1 MIKHI
6 PSNPRWLLF
15 LVTLATLSHGLQG
28 QEITE
33 HTVPNAPPTLVLDG
47 QVSPEEYMGAI
58 ALDLLYE
65 IQPGTNTP
73 APYRSTGYV
82 FRTDESLIIGFLC
95 EMDPANFR
103 ANRGLRDDVWEDDF
117 IGLALDVYGD
127 TRNMVF
133 LGANPYGVQLDIRK
147 NNPANARGDQF
158 DLSYDLNYTTAS
170 YIGDSMY
177 SVEMVVPFNSI
188 QFGSA
193 PEQRWRFC
201 FFRQT
206 YVRGQQVNVQT
217 YKVDRS
223 HPCNDC
229 LYDHALILD
238 DIKPTLRRQF
248 LPYVFAATQHGGKGQ
263 VKAGGSAFFALSAA
277 TSVEAAVLPDFSQVE
292 ADVAQVSVNAAF
304 ALFYPE
310 RRPFFIEGSDL
321 LESRL
326 FYAYTRSI
334 SQPWALTKINYQSQD
349 LRVYVLSGMDQQSP
363 YLVPG
368 ENYSSYGSSGANWST
383 ILRAEHPMKNA
394 SSYGVLTTHRM
405 FQDGGF
411 GHTLAADFNY
421 GLPRNWRVQ
430 GEVARTETLEPDQ
443 EWIPSGE
450 DFAGHSAALDGE
462 RFHGYSG
469 YASLR
474 RNTTHWNT
482 RMDYMVISPTFQ
494 AQMGFE
500 PRNNFRRYEFGNS
513 LNYFPNG
520 KTIKRYGIYAEGSL
534 YENFDHVVK
543 EKAVLSF
550 AWMQLAGN
558 LTARMFGKYRLEEHY
573 LGVTYYDLYNFNLG
587 MNWSPS
593 VAFSAEANLQRGRT
607 IAYNESVIR
616 LGWNTE
622 ASLNFTLQA
631 AGYLKW
637 SHSLNK
643 VSLREITDPSV
654 FIYDGYLYQTV
665 LNANAN
671 QALGLRLVFQADNFS
686 DQILFQPLL
695 QYRPSAFGL
704 FYIGGLY
711 NAQGWQAYLKWQ
723 QQIG

>member
-1 MIKHI
+1 MNTQV
-6 PSNPRWLLF
+6 SRYFRTALCLLGMHA
-15 LVTLATLSHGLQG
+15 LGLQA
-28 QEITE
+28 QVITE
-33 HTVPNAPPTLVLDG
+33 HMVPTMPAGVVFDG
-47 QVSPEEYMGAI
+47 RVSPEEYAGAI
-58 ALDLLYE
+58 ALDLQYE

-82 FRTDESLIIGFLC
+82 FRTEEALVIGFIC
-95 EMDPANFR
+95 EFDPENFR

-133 LGANPYGVQLDIRK
+133 LAANPYAVQLDIRK
-147 NNPANARGDQF
+147 NNPATARDSEF
-158 DLSYDLNYTTAS
+158 DLSYDMNYETKAL
-170 YIGDSMY
+170 IGDSVY

-193 PEQRWRFC
+193 PKQRWKFC

-206 YVRGQQVNVQT
+206 YVQGQQVNVQT

-223 HPCNDC
+223 NPCNDC
-229 LYDHALILD
+229 LYDHVLILD
-238 DIKPTLRRQF
+238 DIKPSLRRQF
-248 LPYVFAATQHGGKGQ
+248 IPYVFTATQPGGSAQ
-263 VKAGGSAFFALSAA
+263 LKAGGSAFVALSAA
-277 TSVEAAVLPDFSQVE
+277 TSVEAAILPDFSQVE
-292 ADVAQVSVNAAF
+292 ADVAQVTVNSAF

-326 FYAYTRSI
+326 KYAYTRTI
-334 SQPWALTKINYQSQD
+334 SQPWALSKINYQSQD
-349 LRVYVLSGMDQQSP
+349 LRIYILSGVDQNSP

-368 ENYSSYGSSGANWST
+368 ENYSSYGSSGSNWST

-394 SSYGVLTTHRM
+394 SSFGVLTTHRM
-405 FQDGGF
+405 FTQGGY
-411 GHTLAADFNY
+411 GHTLAADVEY
-421 GLPRNWRVQ
+421 ALPGNWRVR
-430 GEVARTETLEPDQ
+430 GEVARSETLEPESD
-443 EWIPSGE
+443 WIDGGE
-450 DFAGHSAALDGE
+450 GFDGHTAALDGE
-462 RFHGYSG
+462 RFNGYSG

-482 RMDYMVISPTFQ
+482 RLDYMVLSPTFQ

-500 PRNNFRRYEFGNS
+500 PRNNFRRYELGNS
-513 LNYFPNG
+513 LNFFPNG
-520 KTIKRYGIYAEGSL
+520 KMIKRYGMYAEASL
-534 YENFDHVVK
+534 FENFEHVVK
-543 EKAVLSF
+543 EKSVQSF
-550 AWMQLAGN
+550 AWLQLAGN
-558 LTARMFGKYRLEEHY
+558 LTARMFGKYRWEENY
-573 LGVTYYDLYNFNLG
+573 LGITYHDLYSLNVG

-593 VAFSAEANLQRGRT
+593 VAFSAEANHLRGRT
-607 IAYNESVIR
+607 LAYNESVIR
-616 LGWNTE
+616 LGWNAETN
-622 ASLNFTLQA
+622 LNITLQA
-631 AGYLKW
+631 AGRFKW

-643 VSLREITDPSV
+643 VSLRELSEPSQ
-654 FIYDGYLYQTV
+654 FIYNGYLYQTV

-671 QALGLRLVFQADNFS
+671 QAMGLRLVFQVDNFS
-686 DQILFQPLL
+686 EQILFQPLL

-704 FYIGGLY
+704 FYVGGLY

>member
-1 MIKHI
+1 MNTQV
-6 PSNPRWLLF
+6 SRYFRTALCLLGMH
-15 LVTLATLSHGLQG
+15 TLGLQA
-28 QEITE
+28 QVITE
-33 HTVPNAPPTLVLDG
+33 HMVPTMPAGVVFDG
-47 QVSPEEYMGAI
+47 RVSPEEYAGAI
-58 ALDLLYE
+58 ALDLQYE

-82 FRTDESLIIGFLC
+82 FRTEEALVIGFIC
-95 EMDPANFR
+95 EFDPENFR

-133 LGANPYGVQLDIRK
+133 LAANPYAVQLDIRK
-147 NNPANARGDQF
+147 NNPATARDSEF
-158 DLSYDLNYTTAS
+158 DLSYDMNYETKAL
-170 YIGDSMY
+170 IGDSVY

-193 PEQRWRFC
+193 PKQRWKFC

-206 YVRGQQVNVQT
+206 YVQGQQVNVQT

-223 HPCNDC
+223 NPCNDC
-229 LYDHALILD
+229 LYDHVLILD
-238 DIKPTLRRQF
+238 DIKPSLRRQF
-248 LPYVFAATQHGGKGQ
+248 IPYVFTATQPGGSAQ
-263 VKAGGSAFFALSAA
+263 LKAGGSAFVALSAA
-277 TSVEAAVLPDFSQVE
+277 TSVEAAILPDFSQVE
-292 ADVAQVSVNAAF
+292 ADVAQVTVNSAF

-326 FYAYTRSI
+326 KYAYTRTI
-334 SQPWALTKINYQSQD
+334 SQPWALSKINYQSQD
-349 LRVYVLSGMDQQSP
+349 LRIYILSGVDQNSP

-368 ENYSSYGSSGANWST
+368 ENYSSYGSSGSNWST

-394 SSYGVLTTHRM
+394 SSFGVLTTHRM
-405 FQDGGF
+405 FTQGGY
-411 GHTLAADFNY
+411 GHTLAADVEY
-421 GLPRNWRVQ
+421 ALPGNWRVR
-430 GEVARTETLEPDQ
+430 GEVARSETLEPESD
-443 EWIPSGE
+443 WIDGGE
-450 DFAGHSAALDGE
+450 GFNGHTAALDGE
-462 RFHGYSG
+462 RFNGYSG

-482 RMDYMVISPTFQ
+482 RLDYMVLSPTFQ

-500 PRNNFRRYEFGNS
+500 PRNNFRRYELGNS
-513 LNYFPNG
+513 LNFFPNG
-520 KTIKRYGIYAEGSL
+520 KMIKRYGMYAEASL
-534 YENFDHVVK
+534 YENFEHVVK
-543 EKAVLSF
+543 EKSVQSF
-550 AWMQLAGN
+550 AWLQLAGN
-558 LTARMFGKYRLEEHY
+558 LTARMFGKYRWEENY
-573 LGVTYYDLYNFNLG
+573 LGITYHDLYSLNVG

-593 VAFSAEANLQRGRT
+593 VAFSAEANHLRGRT
-607 IAYNESVIR
+607 LAYNESVIR
-616 LGWNTE
+616 LGWNAETN
-622 ASLNFTLQA
+622 LNITLQA
-631 AGYLKW
+631 AGRFKW

-643 VSLREITDPSV
+643 VSLRDLSDPSQ
-654 FIYDGYLYQTV
+654 FIYNGYLYQTV

-671 QALGLRLVFQADNFS
+671 QAMGLRLVFQVDNFS
-686 DQILFQPLL
+686 EQILFQPLL

-704 FYIGGLY
+704 FYVGGLY

>member
-1 MIKHI
+1 MNTQV
-6 PSNPRWLLF
+6 SRYFRTALCLLGMHA
-15 LVTLATLSHGLQG
+15 LGLQA
-28 QEITE
+28 QVITE
-33 HTVPNAPPTLVLDG
+33 HMVPTMPAGVVFDG
-47 QVSPEEYMGAI
+47 RVSPEEYAGAI

-82 FRTDESLIIGFLC
+82 FRTEEALVIGFIC
-95 EMDPANFR
+95 EFDPENFR

-133 LGANPYGVQLDIRK
+133 LAANPYAVQLDIRK
-147 NNPANARGDQF
+147 NNPDTARDSEF
-158 DLSYDLNYTTAS
+158 DLSYDMNYETKAL
-170 YIGDSMY
+170 IGDSVY

-193 PEQRWRFC
+193 PKQRWKFC

-206 YVRGQQVNVQT
+206 YVQGQQVNVQT

-223 HPCNDC
+223 NPCNDC
-229 LYDHALILD
+229 LYDHVLILD
-238 DIKPTLRRQF
+238 DIKPSLRRQF
-248 LPYVFAATQHGGKGQ
+248 IPYVFTATQPGGSAQ
-263 VKAGGSAFFALSAA
+263 LKAGGSAFVALSAA
-277 TSVEAAVLPDFSQVE
+277 TSVEAAILPDFSQVE
-292 ADVAQVSVNAAF
+292 ADVAQVTVNSAF

-326 FYAYTRSI
+326 KYAYTRTI
-334 SQPWALTKINYQSQD
+334 SQPWALSKINYQSQD
-349 LRVYVLSGMDQQSP
+349 LRIYILSGVDQNSP

-368 ENYSSYGSSGANWST
+368 ENYSSYGSSGSNWST

-394 SSYGVLTTHRM
+394 SSFGVLTTHRM
-405 FQDGGF
+405 FTQGGY
-411 GHTLAADFNY
+411 GHTLAADVEY
-421 GLPRNWRVQ
+421 ALPGNWRVR
-430 GEVARTETLEPDQ
+430 GEVARSETLEPESD
-443 EWIPSGE
+443 WIDGGE
-450 DFAGHSAALDGE
+450 GFDGHTAALDGE
-462 RFHGYSG
+462 RFNGYSG

-482 RMDYMVISPTFQ
+482 RLDYMVLSPTFQ

-500 PRNNFRRYEFGNS
+500 PRNNFRRYELGNS
-513 LNYFPNG
+513 LNFFPNG
-520 KTIKRYGIYAEGSL
+520 KMIKRYGMYAEASL
-534 YENFDHVVK
+534 YENFEHVVK
-543 EKAVLSF
+543 EKSVQSF
-550 AWMQLAGN
+550 AWLQLAGN
-558 LTARMFGKYRLEEHY
+558 LTARMFGKYRWEENY
-573 LGVTYYDLYNFNLG
+573 LGITYHDLYSLNVG

-593 VAFSAEANLQRGRT
+593 VAFSAEANHLRGRT
-607 IAYNESVIR
+607 LAYNESVIR
-616 LGWNTE
+616 LGWNAETN
-622 ASLNFTLQA
+622 LNITLQA
-631 AGYLKW
+631 AGRFKW

-643 VSLREITDPSV
+643 VSLRDLSDPSQ
-654 FIYDGYLYQTV
+654 FIYNGYLYQTV

-671 QALGLRLVFQADNFS
+671 QAMGLRLVFQVDNFS
-686 DQILFQPLL
+686 EQILFQPLL

-704 FYIGGLY
+704 FYVGGLY

>member
-1 MIKHI
+1 MNTQV
-6 PSNPRWLLF
+6 SRYFRTALCLLGMHA
-15 LVTLATLSHGLQG
+15 LGLHAQV
-28 QEITE
+28 ITE
-33 HTVPNAPPTLVLDG
+33 HMVPTMPAGVVFDG
-47 QVSPEEYMGAI
+47 RVSPEEYAGAI
-58 ALDLLYE
+58 ALDLQYE

-82 FRTDESLIIGFLC
+82 FRTEEALVIGFIC
-95 EMDPANFR
+95 EFDPENFR

-133 LGANPYGVQLDIRK
+133 LAANPYAVQLDIRK
-147 NNPANARGDQF
+147 NNPATARDSEF
-158 DLSYDLNYTTAS
+158 DLSYDMNYETKAL
-170 YIGDSMY
+170 IGDSVY

-193 PEQRWRFC
+193 PKQRWKFC

-206 YVRGQQVNVQT
+206 YVQGQQVNVQT

-223 HPCNDC
+223 NPCNDC
-229 LYDHALILD
+229 LYDHVLILD
-238 DIKPTLRRQF
+238 DIKPSLRRQF
-248 LPYVFAATQHGGKGQ
+248 IPYVFTATQPGGSAQ
-263 VKAGGSAFFALSAA
+263 LKAGGSAFVALSAA
-277 TSVEAAVLPDFSQVE
+277 TSVEAAILPDFSQVE
-292 ADVAQVSVNAAF
+292 ADVAQVTVNSAF

-326 FYAYTRSI
+326 KYAYTRTI
-334 SQPWALTKINYQSQD
+334 SQPWALSKINYQSQD
-349 LRVYVLSGMDQQSP
+349 LRIYILSGVDPNSP

-368 ENYSSYGSSGANWST
+368 ENYSSYGSSGSNWST

-394 SSYGVLTTHRM
+394 SSFGVLTTHRM
-405 FQDGGF
+405 FTQGGY
-411 GHTLAADFNY
+411 GHTLAADVEY
-421 GLPRNWRVQ
+421 ALPGNWRVR
-430 GEVARTETLEPDQ
+430 GEVARSETLEPESD
-443 EWIPSGE
+443 WIDGGE
-450 DFAGHSAALDGE
+450 GFNGHTAALDGE
-462 RFHGYSG
+462 RFNGYSG

-482 RMDYMVISPTFQ
+482 RLDYMVLSPTFQ

-500 PRNNFRRYEFGNS
+500 PRNNFRRYELGNS
-513 LNYFPNG
+513 LNFFPNG
-520 KTIKRYGIYAEGSL
+520 KMIKRYGMYAEASL
-534 YENFDHVVK
+534 YENFEHVVK
-543 EKAVLSF
+543 EKSVQSF
-550 AWMQLAGN
+550 AWLQLAGN
-558 LTARMFGKYRLEEHY
+558 LTARMFGKYRWEENY
-573 LGVTYYDLYNFNLG
+573 LGITYHDLYSLNVG

-593 VAFSAEANLQRGRT
+593 VAFSAEANHLRGRT
-607 IAYNESVIR
+607 LAYNESVIR
-616 LGWNTE
+616 LGWNAETN
-622 ASLNFTLQA
+622 LNITLQA
-631 AGYLKW
+631 AGRFKW

-643 VSLREITDPSV
+643 VSLRELSDPSQ
-654 FIYDGYLYQTV
+654 FIYNGYLYQTV

-671 QALGLRLVFQADNFS
+671 QAMGLRLVFQVDNFS
-686 DQILFQPLL
+686 EQILFQPLL

-704 FYIGGLY
+704 FYVGGLY

>member
-1 MIKHI
+1 MHA
-6 PSNPRWLLF
+6 L
-15 LVTLATLSHGLQG
+15 GLHAQV
-28 QEITE
+28 ITE
-33 HTVPNAPPTLVLDG
+33 HMVPTMPAGVVFDG
-47 QVSPEEYMGAI
+47 RVSPEEYAGAI
-58 ALDLLYE
+58 ALDLQYE

-82 FRTDESLIIGFLC
+82 FRTEEALVIGFIC
-95 EMDPANFR
+95 EFDPENFR

-133 LGANPYGVQLDIRK
+133 LAANPYAVQLDIRK
-147 NNPANARGDQF
+147 NNPATARDSEF
-158 DLSYDLNYTTAS
+158 DLSYDMNYETKAL
-170 YIGDSMY
+170 IGDSVY

-193 PEQRWRFC
+193 PKQRWKFC

-206 YVRGQQVNVQT
+206 YVQGQQVNVQT

-223 HPCNDC
+223 NPCNDC
-229 LYDHALILD
+229 LYDHVLILD
-238 DIKPTLRRQF
+238 DIKPSLRRQF
-248 LPYVFAATQHGGKGQ
+248 IPYVFTATQPGGSAQ
-263 VKAGGSAFFALSAA
+263 LKAGGSAFVALSAA
-277 TSVEAAVLPDFSQVE
+277 TSVEAAILPDFSQVE
-292 ADVAQVSVNAAF
+292 ADVAQVTVNSAF

-326 FYAYTRSI
+326 KYAYTRTI
-334 SQPWALTKINYQSQD
+334 SQPWALSKINYQSQD
-349 LRVYVLSGMDQQSP
+349 LRIYILSGFDQNSP

-368 ENYSSYGSSGANWST
+368 ENYSSYGSSGSNWST

-394 SSYGVLTTHRM
+394 SSFGVLTTHRM
-405 FQDGGF
+405 FTQGGY
-411 GHTLAADFNY
+411 GHTLAADVEY
-421 GLPRNWRVQ
+421 ALPGNWRVR
-430 GEVARTETLEPDQ
+430 GEVARSETLEPESD
-443 EWIPSGE
+443 WIDGGE
-450 DFAGHSAALDGE
+450 GFNGHTAALDGE
-462 RFHGYSG
+462 RFNGYSG

-482 RMDYMVISPTFQ
+482 RLDYMVLSPTFQ

-500 PRNNFRRYEFGNS
+500 PRNNFRRYELGNS
-513 LNYFPNG
+513 LNFFPNG
-520 KTIKRYGIYAEGSL
+520 KMIKRYGMYAEASL
-534 YENFDHVVK
+534 YENFEHVVK
-543 EKAVLSF
+543 EKSVQSF
-550 AWMQLAGN
+550 AWLQLAGN
-558 LTARMFGKYRLEEHY
+558 LTARMFGKYRWEENY
-573 LGVTYYDLYNFNLG
+573 LGITYHDLYSLNVG

-593 VAFSAEANLQRGRT
+593 VAFSAEANHLRGRT
-607 IAYNESVIR
+607 LAYNESVIR
-616 LGWNTE
+616 LGWNAETN
-622 ASLNFTLQA
+622 LNITLQA
-631 AGYLKW
+631 AGRFKW

-643 VSLREITDPSV
+643 VSLRDLSDPSQ
-654 FIYDGYLYQTV
+654 FIYNGYLYQTV

-671 QALGLRLVFQADNFS
+671 QAMGLRLVFQVDNFS
-686 DQILFQPLL
+686 EQILFQPLL

-704 FYIGGLY
+704 FYVGGLY

>member
-1 MIKHI
+1 VNTQV
-6 PSNPRWLLF
+6 SRYFRTALCLLGMHA
-15 LVTLATLSHGLQG
+15 LGLQA
-28 QEITE
+28 QVITE
-33 HTVPNAPPTLVLDG
+33 HMVPTMPAGVVFDG
-47 QVSPEEYMGAI
+47 RVSPEEYAGAI
-58 ALDLLYE
+58 ALDLQYE

-82 FRTDESLIIGFLC
+82 FRTEEALVIGFIC
-95 EMDPANFR
+95 EFDPENFR

-133 LGANPYGVQLDIRK
+133 LAANPYAVQLDIRK
-147 NNPANARGDQF
+147 NNPATARDSEF
-158 DLSYDLNYTTAS
+158 DLSYDMNYETKAL
-170 YIGDSMY
+170 IGDSVY

-193 PEQRWRFC
+193 PKQRWKFC

-206 YVRGQQVNVQT
+206 YVQGQQVNVQT

-223 HPCNDC
+223 NPCNDC
-229 LYDHALILD
+229 LYDHVLILD
-238 DIKPTLRRQF
+238 DIKPSLRRQF
-248 LPYVFAATQHGGKGQ
+248 IPYVFTATQPGGSAQ
-263 VKAGGSAFFALSAA
+263 LKAGGSAFVALSAA
-277 TSVEAAVLPDFSQVE
+277 TSVEAAILPDFSQVE
-292 ADVAQVSVNAAF
+292 ADVAQVTVNSAF

-326 FYAYTRSI
+326 KYAYTRTI
-334 SQPWALTKINYQSQD
+334 SQPWALSKINYQSQD
-349 LRVYVLSGMDQQSP
+349 LRIYILSGVDQNSP

-368 ENYSSYGSSGANWST
+368 ENYSSYGSSGSNWST

-394 SSYGVLTTHRM
+394 SSFGVLTTHRM
-405 FQDGGF
+405 FTQGGY
-411 GHTLAADFNY
+411 GHTLAADVEY
-421 GLPRNWRVQ
+421 ALPGNWRVR
-430 GEVARTETLEPDQ
+430 GEVARSETLEPESD
-443 EWIPSGE
+443 WIDGGE
-450 DFAGHSAALDGE
+450 GFDGHTAALDGE
-462 RFHGYSG
+462 RFNGYSG

-482 RMDYMVISPTFQ
+482 RLDYMVLSPTFQ

-500 PRNNFRRYEFGNS
+500 PRNNFRRYELGNS
-513 LNYFPNG
+513 LNFFPNG
-520 KTIKRYGIYAEGSL
+520 KMIKRYGMYAEASL
-534 YENFDHVVK
+534 YENFEHVVK
-543 EKAVLSF
+543 EKSVQSF
-550 AWMQLAGN
+550 AWLQLAGN
-558 LTARMFGKYRLEEHY
+558 LTARMFGKYRWEENY
-573 LGVTYYDLYNFNLG
+573 LGITYHDLYSLNVG

-593 VAFSAEANLQRGRT
+593 VAFSAEANHLRGRT
-607 IAYNESVIR
+607 LAYNESVIR
-616 LGWNTE
+616 LGWNAETN
-622 ASLNFTLQA
+622 LNITLQA
-631 AGYLKW
+631 AGRFKW

-643 VSLREITDPSV
+643 VSLRELSDPSQ
-654 FIYDGYLYQTV
+654 FIYNGYLYQTV

-671 QALGLRLVFQADNFS
+671 QAMGLRLVFQVDNFS
-686 DQILFQPLL
+686 EQILFQPLL

-704 FYIGGLY
+704 FYVGGLY

>member
-1 MIKHI
+1 MHA
-6 PSNPRWLLF
+6 L
-15 LVTLATLSHGLQG
+15 GLHAQV
-28 QEITE
+28 ITE
-33 HTVPNAPPTLVLDG
+33 HMVPTMPAGVVFDG
-47 QVSPEEYMGAI
+47 RVSPEEYAGAI
-58 ALDLLYE
+58 ALDLQYE

-82 FRTDESLIIGFLC
+82 FRTEEALVIGFIC
-95 EMDPANFR
+95 EFDPENFR

-133 LGANPYGVQLDIRK
+133 LAANPYAVQLDIRK
-147 NNPANARGDQF
+147 NNPATARDSEF
-158 DLSYDLNYTTAS
+158 DLSYDMNYETKAL
-170 YIGDSMY
+170 IGDSVY

-193 PEQRWRFC
+193 PKQRWKFC

-206 YVRGQQVNVQT
+206 YVQGQQVNVQT

-223 HPCNDC
+223 NPCNDC
-229 LYDHALILD
+229 LYDHVLILD
-238 DIKPTLRRQF
+238 DIKPSLRRQF
-248 LPYVFAATQHGGKGQ
+248 IPYVFTATQPGGSAQ
-263 VKAGGSAFFALSAA
+263 LKAGGSAFVALSAA
-277 TSVEAAVLPDFSQVE
+277 TSVEAAILPDFSQVE
-292 ADVAQVSVNAAF
+292 ADVAQVTVNSAF

-326 FYAYTRSI
+326 KYAYTRTI
-334 SQPWALTKINYQSQD
+334 SQPWALSKINYQSQD
-349 LRVYVLSGMDQQSP
+349 LRIYILSGVDPNSP

-368 ENYSSYGSSGANWST
+368 ENYSSYGSSGSNWST

-394 SSYGVLTTHRM
+394 SSFGVLTTHRM
-405 FQDGGF
+405 FTQGGY
-411 GHTLAADFNY
+411 GHTLAADVEY
-421 GLPRNWRVQ
+421 ALPGNWRVR
-430 GEVARTETLEPDQ
+430 GEVARSETLEPESD
-443 EWIPSGE
+443 WIDGGE
-450 DFAGHSAALDGE
+450 GFNGHTAALDGE
-462 RFHGYSG
+462 RFNGYSG

-482 RMDYMVISPTFQ
+482 RLDYMVLSPTFQ

-500 PRNNFRRYEFGNS
+500 PRNNFRRYELGNS
-513 LNYFPNG
+513 LNFFPNG
-520 KTIKRYGIYAEGSL
+520 KMIKRYGMYAEASL
-534 YENFDHVVK
+534 YENFEHVVK
-543 EKAVLSF
+543 EKSVQSF
-550 AWMQLAGN
+550 AWLQLAGN
-558 LTARMFGKYRLEEHY
+558 LTARMFGKYRWEENY
-573 LGVTYYDLYNFNLG
+573 LGITYHDLYSLNVG

-593 VAFSAEANLQRGRT
+593 VAFSAEANHLRGRT
-607 IAYNESVIR
+607 LAYNESVIR
-616 LGWNTE
+616 LGWNAETN
-622 ASLNFTLQA
+622 LNITLQA
-631 AGYLKW
+631 AGRFKW

-643 VSLREITDPSV
+643 VSLRELSDPSQ
-654 FIYDGYLYQTV
+654 FIYNGYLYQTV

-671 QALGLRLVFQADNFS
+671 QAMGLRLVFQVDNFS
-686 DQILFQPLL
+686 EQILFQPLL

-704 FYIGGLY
+704 FYVGGLY

>member
-1 MIKHI
+1 MNTQV
-6 PSNPRWLLF
+6 SRYFRTALCLLGMHA
-15 LVTLATLSHGLQG
+15 LGLQA
-28 QEITE
+28 QVITE
-33 HTVPNAPPTLVLDG
+33 HMVPTMPAGVVFDG
-47 QVSPEEYMGAI
+47 RVSPEEYAGAI
-58 ALDLLYE
+58 ALDLQYE

-82 FRTDESLIIGFLC
+82 FRTEEALVIGFIC
-95 EMDPANFR
+95 EFDPENFR

-133 LGANPYGVQLDIRK
+133 LAANPYAVQLDIRK
-147 NNPANARGDQF
+147 NNPATARDSEF
-158 DLSYDLNYTTAS
+158 DLSYDMNYETKAL
-170 YIGDSMY
+170 IGDSVY

-193 PEQRWRFC
+193 PKQRWKFC

-206 YVRGQQVNVQT
+206 YVQGQQVNVQT

-223 HPCNDC
+223 NPCNDC
-229 LYDHALILD
+229 LYDHVLILD
-238 DIKPTLRRQF
+238 DIKPSLRRQF
-248 LPYVFAATQHGGKGQ
+248 IPYVFTATQPGGSAQ
-263 VKAGGSAFFALSAA
+263 LKAGGSAFVALSAA
-277 TSVEAAVLPDFSQVE
+277 TSVEAAILPDFSQVE
-292 ADVAQVSVNAAF
+292 ADVAQVTVNSAF

-326 FYAYTRSI
+326 KYAYTRTI
-334 SQPWALTKINYQSQD
+334 SQPWALSKINYQSQD
-349 LRVYVLSGMDQQSP
+349 LRIYILSGFDQNSP

-368 ENYSSYGSSGANWST
+368 ENYSSYGSSGSNWST

-394 SSYGVLTTHRM
+394 SSFGVLTTHRM
-405 FQDGGF
+405 FTQGGY
-411 GHTLAADFNY
+411 GHTLAADVEY
-421 GLPRNWRVQ
+421 ALPGNWRVR
-430 GEVARTETLEPDQ
+430 GEVARSETLEPESD
-443 EWIPSGE
+443 WIDGGE
-450 DFAGHSAALDGE
+450 GFNGHTAALDGE
-462 RFHGYSG
+462 RFNGYSG

-482 RMDYMVISPTFQ
+482 RLDYMVLSPTFQ

-500 PRNNFRRYEFGNS
+500 PRNNFRRYELGNS
-513 LNYFPNG
+513 LNFFPNG
-520 KTIKRYGIYAEGSL
+520 KMIKRYGMYAEASL
-534 YENFDHVVK
+534 YENFEHVVK
-543 EKAVLSF
+543 EKSVQSF
-550 AWMQLAGN
+550 AWLQLAGN
-558 LTARMFGKYRLEEHY
+558 LTARMFGKYRWEENY
-573 LGVTYYDLYNFNLG
+573 LGITYHDLYSLNVG

-593 VAFSAEANLQRGRT
+593 VAFSAEANHLRGRT
-607 IAYNESVIR
+607 LAYNESVIR
-616 LGWNTE
+616 LGWNAETN
-622 ASLNFTLQA
+622 LNITLQA
-631 AGYLKW
+631 AGRFKW

-643 VSLREITDPSV
+643 VSLRDLSDPSQ
-654 FIYDGYLYQTV
+654 FIYNGYLYQTV

-671 QALGLRLVFQADNFS
+671 QAMGLRLVFQVDNFS
-686 DQILFQPLL
+686 EQILFQPLL

-704 FYIGGLY
+704 FYVGGLY

>member
-1 MIKHI
+1 MH
-6 PSNPRWLLF
+6 
-15 LVTLATLSHGLQG
+15 TLGLQA
-28 QEITE
+28 QVITE
-33 HTVPNAPPTLVLDG
+33 HMVPTMPAGVVFDG
-47 QVSPEEYMGAI
+47 RVSPEEYAGAI
-58 ALDLLYE
+58 ALDLQYE

-82 FRTDESLIIGFLC
+82 FRTEEALVIGFIC
-95 EMDPANFR
+95 EFDPENFR

-133 LGANPYGVQLDIRK
+133 LAANPYAVQLDIRK
-147 NNPANARGDQF
+147 NNPATARDSEF
-158 DLSYDLNYTTAS
+158 DLSYDMNYETKAL
-170 YIGDSMY
+170 IGDSVY

-193 PEQRWRFC
+193 PKQRWKFC

-206 YVRGQQVNVQT
+206 YVQGQQVNVQT

-223 HPCNDC
+223 NPCNDC
-229 LYDHALILD
+229 LYDHVLILD
-238 DIKPTLRRQF
+238 DIKPSLRRQF
-248 LPYVFAATQHGGKGQ
+248 IPYVFTATQPGGSAQ
-263 VKAGGSAFFALSAA
+263 LKAGGSAFVALSAA
-277 TSVEAAVLPDFSQVE
+277 TSVEAAILPDFSQVE
-292 ADVAQVSVNAAF
+292 ADVAQVTVNSAF

-326 FYAYTRSI
+326 KYAYTRTI
-334 SQPWALTKINYQSQD
+334 SQPWALSKINYQSQD
-349 LRVYVLSGMDQQSP
+349 LRIYILSGFDQNSP

-368 ENYSSYGSSGANWST
+368 ENYSSYGSSGSNWST

-394 SSYGVLTTHRM
+394 SSFGVLTTHRM
-405 FQDGGF
+405 FTQGGY
-411 GHTLAADFNY
+411 GHTLAADVEY
-421 GLPRNWRVQ
+421 ALPGNWRVR
-430 GEVARTETLEPDQ
+430 GEVARSETLEPESD
-443 EWIPSGE
+443 WIDGGE
-450 DFAGHSAALDGE
+450 GFNGHTAALDGE
-462 RFHGYSG
+462 RFNGYSG

-482 RMDYMVISPTFQ
+482 RLDYMVLSPTFQ

-500 PRNNFRRYEFGNS
+500 PRNNFRRYELGNS
-513 LNYFPNG
+513 LNFFPNG
-520 KTIKRYGIYAEGSL
+520 KMIKRYGMYAEASL
-534 YENFDHVVK
+534 YENFEHVVK
-543 EKAVLSF
+543 EKSVQSF
-550 AWMQLAGN
+550 AWLQLAGN
-558 LTARMFGKYRLEEHY
+558 LTARMFGKYRWEENY
-573 LGVTYYDLYNFNLG
+573 LGITYHDLYSLNVG

-593 VAFSAEANLQRGRT
+593 VAFSAEANHLRGRT
-607 IAYNESVIR
+607 LAYNESVIR
-616 LGWNTE
+616 LGWNAETN
-622 ASLNFTLQA
+622 LNITLQA
-631 AGYLKW
+631 AGRFKW

-643 VSLREITDPSV
+643 VSLRDLSDPSQ
-654 FIYDGYLYQTV
+654 FIYNGYLYQTV

-671 QALGLRLVFQADNFS
+671 QAMGLRLVFQVDNFS
-686 DQILFQPLL
+686 EQILFQPLL

-704 FYIGGLY
+704 FYVGGLY

>member
-1 MIKHI
+1 MNTQV
-6 PSNPRWLLF
+6 SLYFRTALCLLGMHA
-15 LVTLATLSHGLQG
+15 LGLQA
-28 QEITE
+28 QVITE
-33 HTVPNAPPTLVLDG
+33 HMVPTKPAGVVFDG
-47 QVSPEEYMGAI
+47 RVSPEEYAGAI
-58 ALDLLYE
+58 ALDLQYE

-82 FRTDESLIIGFLC
+82 FRTEEALVIGFIC
-95 EMDPANFR
+95 EFDPENFR

-133 LGANPYGVQLDIRK
+133 LAANPYAVQLDIRK
-147 NNPANARGDQF
+147 NNPATARDSEF
-158 DLSYDLNYTTAS
+158 DLSYDMNYETKAL
-170 YIGDSMY
+170 IGDSVY

-193 PEQRWRFC
+193 PKQRWKFC

-206 YVRGQQVNVQT
+206 YVQGQQVNVQT

-223 HPCNDC
+223 NPCNDC
-229 LYDHALILD
+229 LYDHVLILD
-238 DIKPTLRRQF
+238 DIKPSLRRQF
-248 LPYVFAATQHGGKGQ
+248 IPYVFTATQPGGSAQ
-263 VKAGGSAFFALSAA
+263 LKAGGAAFVALSAA
-277 TSVEAAVLPDFSQVE
+277 TSVEAAILPDFSQVE
-292 ADVAQVSVNAAF
+292 ADVAQVTVNSAF

-326 FYAYTRSI
+326 KYAYTRTI
-334 SQPWALTKINYQSQD
+334 SQPWALSKINYQSQD
-349 LRVYVLSGMDQQSP
+349 LRIYILSGVDQNSP

-368 ENYSSYGSSGANWST
+368 ENYSSYGSSGSNWST

-394 SSYGVLTTHRM
+394 SSFGVLTTHRM
-405 FQDGGF
+405 FTQGGY
-411 GHTLAADFNY
+411 GHTLAADVEY
-421 GLPRNWRVQ
+421 ALPGNWRVR
-430 GEVARTETLEPDQ
+430 GEVARSETLEPESD
-443 EWIPSGE
+443 WIDGGE
-450 DFAGHSAALDGE
+450 GFDGHTAALDGE
-462 RFHGYSG
+462 RFNGYSG

-482 RMDYMVISPTFQ
+482 RLDYMVLSPTFQ

-500 PRNNFRRYEFGNS
+500 PRNNFRRYELGNS
-513 LNYFPNG
+513 LNFFPNG
-520 KTIKRYGIYAEGSL
+520 KMIKRYGMYAEASL
-534 YENFDHVVK
+534 YENFEHVVK
-543 EKAVLSF
+543 EKSVQSF
-550 AWMQLAGN
+550 AWLQLAGN
-558 LTARMFGKYRLEEHY
+558 LTARMFGKYRWEENY
-573 LGVTYYDLYNFNLG
+573 LGITYHDLYSLNVG

-593 VAFSAEANLQRGRT
+593 VAFSAEANHLRGRT
-607 IAYNESVIR
+607 LAYNESVIR
-616 LGWNTE
+616 LGWNAETN
-622 ASLNFTLQA
+622 LNITLQA
-631 AGYLKW
+631 AGRFKW

-643 VSLREITDPSV
+643 VSLRELSEPSQ
-654 FIYDGYLYQTV
+654 FIYNGYLYQTV

-671 QALGLRLVFQADNFS
+671 QAMGLRLVFQVDNFS
-686 DQILFQPLL
+686 EQILFQPLL

-704 FYIGGLY
+704 FYVGGLY

>member
-1 MIKHI
+1 MNTQV
-6 PSNPRWLLF
+6 SRYFRTALCLLGMHA
-15 LVTLATLSHGLQG
+15 LGLQA
-28 QEITE
+28 QVITE
-33 HTVPNAPPTLVLDG
+33 HMVPTMPAGVVFDG
-47 QVSPEEYMGAI
+47 RVSPEEYAGAI
-58 ALDLLYE
+58 ALDLQYE

-82 FRTDESLIIGFLC
+82 FRTEEALVIGFIC
-95 EMDPANFR
+95 EFDPENFR

-133 LGANPYGVQLDIRK
+133 LAANPYAVQLDIRK
-147 NNPANARGDQF
+147 NNPATARDSEF
-158 DLSYDLNYTTAS
+158 DLSYDMNYETKAL
-170 YIGDSMY
+170 IGDSVY

-193 PEQRWRFC
+193 PKQRWKFC

-206 YVRGQQVNVQT
+206 YVQGQQVNVQT

-223 HPCNDC
+223 NPCNDC
-229 LYDHALILD
+229 LYDHVLILD
-238 DIKPTLRRQF
+238 DIKPSLRRQF
-248 LPYVFAATQHGGKGQ
+248 IPYVFTATQPGGSAQ
-263 VKAGGSAFFALSAA
+263 LKAGGSAFVALSAA
-277 TSVEAAVLPDFSQVE
+277 TSVEAAILPDFSQVE
-292 ADVAQVSVNAAF
+292 ADVAQVTVNSAF

-326 FYAYTRSI
+326 KYAYTRTI
-334 SQPWALTKINYQSQD
+334 SQPWALSKINYQSQD
-349 LRVYVLSGMDQQSP
+349 LRIYILSGVDQNSP

-368 ENYSSYGSSGANWST
+368 ENYSSYGSSGSNWST

-394 SSYGVLTTHRM
+394 SSFGVLTTHRM
-405 FQDGGF
+405 FTQGGY
-411 GHTLAADFNY
+411 GHTLAADVEY
-421 GLPRNWRVQ
+421 ALPGNWRAR
-430 GEVARTETLEPDQ
+430 GEVARSETLEPESD
-443 EWIPSGE
+443 WIDGGE
-450 DFAGHSAALDGE
+450 GFNGHTAALDGE
-462 RFHGYSG
+462 RFNGYSG

-482 RMDYMVISPTFQ
+482 RLDYMVLSPTFQ

-500 PRNNFRRYEFGNS
+500 PRNNFRRYELGNS
-513 LNYFPNG
+513 LNFFPNG
-520 KTIKRYGIYAEGSL
+520 KMIKRYGMYAEASL
-534 YENFDHVVK
+534 YENFEHVVK
-543 EKAVLSF
+543 EKSVQSF
-550 AWMQLAGN
+550 AWLQLAGN
-558 LTARMFGKYRLEEHY
+558 LTARMFGKYRWEENY
-573 LGVTYYDLYNFNLG
+573 LGITYHDLYSLNVG

-593 VAFSAEANLQRGRT
+593 VAFSAEANHLRGRT
-607 IAYNESVIR
+607 LAYNESVIR
-616 LGWNTE
+616 LGWNAETN
-622 ASLNFTLQA
+622 LNITLQA
-631 AGYLKW
+631 AGRFKW

-643 VSLREITDPSV
+643 VSLRELSEPSQ
-654 FIYDGYLYQTV
+654 FIYNGYLYQTV

-671 QALGLRLVFQADNFS
+671 QAMGLRLVFQVDNFS
-686 DQILFQPLL
+686 EQILFQPLL

-704 FYIGGLY
+704 FYVGGLY

>member
-1 MIKHI
+1 MNTQV
-6 PSNPRWLLF
+6 SRYFRTALCLLGMH
-15 LVTLATLSHGLQG
+15 TLALQA
-28 QEITE
+28 QVITE
-33 HTVPNAPPTLVLDG
+33 HMVPTMPAGVVFDG
-47 QVSPEEYMGAI
+47 RVSPEEYAGAI
-58 ALDLLYE
+58 ALDLQYE

-82 FRTDESLIIGFLC
+82 FRTEEALVIGFIC
-95 EMDPANFR
+95 EFDPENFR

-133 LGANPYGVQLDIRK
+133 LAANPYAVQLDIRK
-147 NNPANARGDQF
+147 NNPATARDSEF
-158 DLSYDLNYTTAS
+158 DLSYDMNYETKAL
-170 YIGDSMY
+170 IGDSVY

-193 PEQRWRFC
+193 LKQRWKFC

-206 YVRGQQVNVQT
+206 YVQGQQVNVQT

-223 HPCNDC
+223 NPCNDC
-229 LYDHALILD
+229 LYDHVLILD
-238 DIKPTLRRQF
+238 DIKPSLRRQF
-248 LPYVFAATQHGGKGQ
+248 IPYVFTATQPGGSAQ
-263 VKAGGSAFFALSAA
+263 LKAGGSAFVALSAA
-277 TSVEAAVLPDFSQVE
+277 TSVEAAILPDFSQVE
-292 ADVAQVSVNAAF
+292 ADVAQVTVNSAF

-326 FYAYTRSI
+326 KYAYTRTI
-334 SQPWALTKINYQSQD
+334 SQPWALSKINYQSQD
-349 LRVYVLSGMDQQSP
+349 LRIYILSGVDQNSP

-368 ENYSSYGSSGANWST
+368 ENYSSYGSSGSNWST

-394 SSYGVLTTHRM
+394 SSFGVLTTHRM
-405 FQDGGF
+405 FTQGGY
-411 GHTLAADFNY
+411 GHTLAADVDY
-421 GLPRNWRVQ
+421 ALPGNWRVR
-430 GEVARTETLEPDQ
+430 GEVARSETLEPESD
-443 EWIPSGE
+443 WIDGGE
-450 DFAGHSAALDGE
+450 GFDGHTAALDGE
-462 RFHGYSG
+462 RFNGYSG

-482 RMDYMVISPTFQ
+482 RLDYMVLSPTFQ

-500 PRNNFRRYEFGNS
+500 PRNNFRRYELGNS
-513 LNYFPNG
+513 LNFFPNG
-520 KTIKRYGIYAEGSL
+520 KMIKRYGMYAEASL
-534 YENFDHVVK
+534 YENFEHVVK
-543 EKAVLSF
+543 EKSVQSF
-550 AWMQLAGN
+550 AWLQLAGN
-558 LTARMFGKYRLEEHY
+558 LTARMFGKYRWEENY
-573 LGVTYYDLYNFNLG
+573 LGITYHDLYSLNVG

-593 VAFSAEANLQRGRT
+593 VAFSAEANHLRGRT
-607 IAYNESVIR
+607 LAYNESVIR
-616 LGWNTE
+616 LGWNAETN
-622 ASLNFTLQA
+622 LNITLQA
-631 AGYLKW
+631 AGRFKW

-643 VSLREITDPSV
+643 VSLRELSDPSQ
-654 FIYDGYLYQTV
+654 FIYNGYLYQTV

-671 QALGLRLVFQADNFS
+671 QAMGLRLVFQVDNFS
-686 DQILFQPLL
+686 EQILFQPLL

-704 FYIGGLY
+704 FYVGGLY

>member
-1 MIKHI
+1 MNTQV
-6 PSNPRWLLF
+6 SRYFRTALCLLGMH
-15 LVTLATLSHGLQG
+15 TLGLQA
-28 QEITE
+28 QVITE
-33 HTVPNAPPTLVLDG
+33 HMVPTMPAGVVFDG
-47 QVSPEEYMGAI
+47 RVSPEEYAGAI
-58 ALDLLYE
+58 ALDLQYE

-82 FRTDESLIIGFLC
+82 FRTEEALVIGFIC
-95 EMDPANFR
+95 EFDPENFR

-133 LGANPYGVQLDIRK
+133 LAANPYAVQLDIRK
-147 NNPANARGDQF
+147 NNPATARDSEF
-158 DLSYDLNYTTAS
+158 DLSYDMNYETKAL
-170 YIGDSMY
+170 IGDSVY

-193 PEQRWRFC
+193 PKQRWKFC

-206 YVRGQQVNVQT
+206 YVQGQQVNVQT

-223 HPCNDC
+223 NPCNDC
-229 LYDHALILD
+229 LYDHVLILD
-238 DIKPTLRRQF
+238 DIKPSLRRQF
-248 LPYVFAATQHGGKGQ
+248 IPYVFTATQPGGSAQ
-263 VKAGGSAFFALSAA
+263 LKAGGSAFVALSAA
-277 TSVEAAVLPDFSQVE
+277 TSVEAAILPDFSQVE
-292 ADVAQVSVNAAF
+292 ADVAQVTVNSAF

-326 FYAYTRSI
+326 KYAYTRTI
-334 SQPWALTKINYQSQD
+334 SQPWALSKINYQSQD
-349 LRVYVLSGMDQQSP
+349 LRIYILSGVDQNSP

-368 ENYSSYGSSGANWST
+368 ENYSSYGSSGSNWST

-394 SSYGVLTTHRM
+394 SSFGVLTTHRM
-405 FQDGGF
+405 FTQGGY
-411 GHTLAADFNY
+411 GHTLAADVEY
-421 GLPRNWRVQ
+421 ALPGNWRVR
-430 GEVARTETLEPDQ
+430 GEVARSETLEPESD
-443 EWIPSGE
+443 WIDGGE
-450 DFAGHSAALDGE
+450 GFDGHTAALDGE
-462 RFHGYSG
+462 RFNGYSG

-482 RMDYMVISPTFQ
+482 RLDYMVLSPTFQ

-500 PRNNFRRYEFGNS
+500 PRNNFRRYELGNS
-513 LNYFPNG
+513 LNFFPNG
-520 KTIKRYGIYAEGSL
+520 KMIKRYGMYAEASL
-534 YENFDHVVK
+534 YENFEHVVK
-543 EKAVLSF
+543 EKSVQSF
-550 AWMQLAGN
+550 AWLQLAGN
-558 LTARMFGKYRLEEHY
+558 LTARMFGKYRWEENY
-573 LGVTYYDLYNFNLG
+573 LGITYHDLYSLNVG

-593 VAFSAEANLQRGRT
+593 VAFSAEANHLRGRT
-607 IAYNESVIR
+607 LAYNESVIR
-616 LGWNTE
+616 LGWNAETN
-622 ASLNFTLQA
+622 LNITLQA
-631 AGYLKW
+631 AGRFKW

-643 VSLREITDPSV
+643 VSLRELSDPSQ
-654 FIYDGYLYQTV
+654 FIYNGYLYQTV

-671 QALGLRLVFQADNFS
+671 QAMGLRLVFQVDNFS
-686 DQILFQPLL
+686 EQILFQPLL

-704 FYIGGLY
+704 FYVGGLY

>member
-1 MIKHI
+1 MNTQV
-6 PSNPRWLLF
+6 SRYFRTALCLLGMHA
-15 LVTLATLSHGLQG
+15 LGLQA
-28 QEITE
+28 QVITE
-33 HTVPNAPPTLVLDG
+33 HMVPTMPAGVVFDG
-47 QVSPEEYMGAI
+47 RVSPEEYAGAI
-58 ALDLLYE
+58 ALDLQYE

-82 FRTDESLIIGFLC
+82 FRTEEALVIGFIC
-95 EMDPANFR
+95 EFDPENFR

-133 LGANPYGVQLDIRK
+133 LAANPYAVQLDIRK
-147 NNPANARGDQF
+147 NNPATARDSEF
-158 DLSYDLNYTTAS
+158 DLSYDMNYETKAL
-170 YIGDSMY
+170 IGDSVY

-193 PEQRWRFC
+193 PKQRWKFC

-206 YVRGQQVNVQT
+206 YVQGQQVNVQT

-223 HPCNDC
+223 NPCNDC
-229 LYDHALILD
+229 LYDHVLILD
-238 DIKPTLRRQF
+238 DIKPSLRRQF
-248 LPYVFAATQHGGKGQ
+248 IPYVFTATQPGGSAQ
-263 VKAGGSAFFALSAA
+263 LKAGGSAFVALSAA
-277 TSVEAAVLPDFSQVE
+277 TSVEAAILPDFSQVE
-292 ADVAQVSVNAAF
+292 ADVAQVTVNSAF

-326 FYAYTRSI
+326 KYAYTRTI
-334 SQPWALTKINYQSQD
+334 SQPWALSKINYQSQD
-349 LRVYVLSGMDQQSP
+349 LRIYILSGVDQNSP

-368 ENYSSYGSSGANWST
+368 ENYSSYGSSGSNWST

-394 SSYGVLTTHRM
+394 SSFGVLTTHRM
-405 FQDGGF
+405 FTQGGY
-411 GHTLAADFNY
+411 GHTLAADVEY
-421 GLPRNWRVQ
+421 ALPGNWRVR
-430 GEVARTETLEPDQ
+430 GEVARSETLEPESD
-443 EWIPSGE
+443 WIDGGE
-450 DFAGHSAALDGE
+450 GFDGHTAALDGE
-462 RFHGYSG
+462 RFNGYSG

-482 RMDYMVISPTFQ
+482 RLDYMVLSPTFQ

-500 PRNNFRRYEFGNS
+500 PRNNFRRYELGNS
-513 LNYFPNG
+513 LNFFPNG
-520 KTIKRYGIYAEGSL
+520 KMIKRYGMYAEASL
-534 YENFDHVVK
+534 YENFEHVVK
-543 EKAVLSF
+543 EKSVQSF
-550 AWMQLAGN
+550 AWLQLAGN
-558 LTARMFGKYRLEEHY
+558 LTARMFGKYRWEENY
-573 LGVTYYDLYNFNLG
+573 LGITYHDLYSLNVG

-593 VAFSAEANLQRGRT
+593 VAFSAEANHLRGRT
-607 IAYNESVIR
+607 LAYNESVIR
-616 LGWNTE
+616 LGWNAETN
-622 ASLNFTLQA
+622 LNITLQA
-631 AGYLKW
+631 AGRFKW

-643 VSLREITDPSV
+643 VSLRELSEPSQ
-654 FIYDGYLYQTV
+654 FIYNGYLYQTV

-671 QALGLRLVFQADNFS
+671 QAMGLRLVFQVDNFS
-686 DQILFQPLL
+686 EQILFQPLL

-704 FYIGGLY
+704 FYVGGLY

>member
-1 MIKHI
+1 MNTQV
-6 PSNPRWLLF
+6 SLYFRTALCLLGMHA
-15 LVTLATLSHGLQG
+15 LGLQA
-28 QEITE
+28 QVITE
-33 HTVPNAPPTLVLDG
+33 HMVPTMPAGVVFDG
-47 QVSPEEYMGAI
+47 RVSPEEYAGAI
-58 ALDLLYE
+58 ALDLQYE

-82 FRTDESLIIGFLC
+82 FRTEEALVIGFIC
-95 EMDPANFR
+95 EFDPENFR

-133 LGANPYGVQLDIRK
+133 LAANPYAVQLDIRK
-147 NNPANARGDQF
+147 NNPATARDSEF
-158 DLSYDLNYTTAS
+158 DLSYDMNYETKAL
-170 YIGDSMY
+170 IGDSVY

-193 PEQRWRFC
+193 PKQRWKFC

-206 YVRGQQVNVQT
+206 YVQGQQVNVQT

-223 HPCNDC
+223 NPCNDC
-229 LYDHALILD
+229 LYDHVLILD
-238 DIKPTLRRQF
+238 DIKPSLRRQF
-248 LPYVFAATQHGGKGQ
+248 IPYVFTATQPGGSAQ
-263 VKAGGSAFFALSAA
+263 LKAGGSAFVALSAA
-277 TSVEAAVLPDFSQVE
+277 TSVEAAILPDFSQVE
-292 ADVAQVSVNAAF
+292 ADVAQVTVNSAF

-326 FYAYTRSI
+326 KYAYTRTI
-334 SQPWALTKINYQSQD
+334 SQPWALSKINYQSQD
-349 LRVYVLSGMDQQSP
+349 LRIYILSGVDQNSP

-368 ENYSSYGSSGANWST
+368 ENYSSYGSSGSNWST

-394 SSYGVLTTHRM
+394 SSFGVLTTHRM
-405 FQDGGF
+405 FTQGGY
-411 GHTLAADFNY
+411 GHTLAADVEY
-421 GLPRNWRVQ
+421 ALPGNWRVR
-430 GEVARTETLEPDQ
+430 GEVARSETLEPESD
-443 EWIPSGE
+443 WIDGGE
-450 DFAGHSAALDGE
+450 GFDGHTAALDGE
-462 RFHGYSG
+462 RFNGYSG

-482 RMDYMVISPTFQ
+482 RLDYMVLSPTFQ

-500 PRNNFRRYEFGNS
+500 PRNNFRRYELGNS
-513 LNYFPNG
+513 LNFFPNG
-520 KTIKRYGIYAEGSL
+520 KMIKRYGMYAEASL
-534 YENFDHVVK
+534 YENFEHVVK
-543 EKAVLSF
+543 EKSVQSF
-550 AWMQLAGN
+550 AWLQLAGN
-558 LTARMFGKYRLEEHY
+558 LTARMFGKYRWEENY
-573 LGVTYYDLYNFNLG
+573 LGITYHDLYSLNVG

-593 VAFSAEANLQRGRT
+593 VAFSAEANHLRGRT
-607 IAYNESVIR
+607 LAYNESVIR
-616 LGWNTE
+616 LGWNAETN
-622 ASLNFTLQA
+622 LNITLQA
-631 AGYLKW
+631 AGRFKW

-643 VSLREITDPSV
+643 VSLRELSDPSQ
-654 FIYDGYLYQTV
+654 FIYNGYLYQTV

-671 QALGLRLVFQADNFS
+671 QAMGLRLVFQVDNFS
-686 DQILFQPLL
+686 EQILFQPLL

-704 FYIGGLY
+704 FYVGGLY

>member
-1 MIKHI
+1 MNTQV
-6 PSNPRWLLF
+6 SLYFRTALCLLGMHA
-15 LVTLATLSHGLQG
+15 LGLQA
-28 QEITE
+28 QVITE
-33 HTVPNAPPTLVLDG
+33 HMVPTKPAGVVFDG
-47 QVSPEEYMGAI
+47 RVSPEEYAGAI
-58 ALDLLYE
+58 ALDLQYE

-82 FRTDESLIIGFLC
+82 FRTEEALVIGFIC
-95 EMDPANFR
+95 EFDPENFR

-133 LGANPYGVQLDIRK
+133 LAANPYAVQLDIRK
-147 NNPANARGDQF
+147 NNPATARDSEF
-158 DLSYDLNYTTAS
+158 DLSYDMNYETKAL
-170 YIGDSMY
+170 IGDSVY

-193 PEQRWRFC
+193 PKQRWKFC

-206 YVRGQQVNVQT
+206 YVQGQQVNVQT

-223 HPCNDC
+223 NPCNDC
-229 LYDHALILD
+229 LYDHVLILD
-238 DIKPTLRRQF
+238 DIKPSLRRQF
-248 LPYVFAATQHGGKGQ
+248 IPYVFTATQPGGSAQ
-263 VKAGGSAFFALSAA
+263 LKAGGAAFVALSAA
-277 TSVEAAVLPDFSQVE
+277 TSVEAAILPDFSQVE
-292 ADVAQVSVNAAF
+292 ADVAQVTVNSAF

-326 FYAYTRSI
+326 KYAYTRTI
-334 SQPWALTKINYQSQD
+334 SQPWALSKINYQSQD
-349 LRVYVLSGMDQQSP
+349 LRIYILSGVDQNSP

-368 ENYSSYGSSGANWST
+368 ENYSSYGSSGSNWST

-394 SSYGVLTTHRM
+394 SSFGVLTTHRM
-405 FQDGGF
+405 FTQGGY
-411 GHTLAADFNY
+411 GHTLAADVEY
-421 GLPRNWRVQ
+421 ALPGNWRVR
-430 GEVARTETLEPDQ
+430 GEVARSETLEPESD
-443 EWIPSGE
+443 WIDGGE
-450 DFAGHSAALDGE
+450 GFDGHTAALDGE
-462 RFHGYSG
+462 SFNGYSG

-482 RMDYMVISPTFQ
+482 RLDYMVLSPTFQ

-500 PRNNFRRYEFGNS
+500 PRNNFRRYELGNS
-513 LNYFPNG
+513 LNFFPNG
-520 KTIKRYGIYAEGSL
+520 KMIKRYGMYAEASL
-534 YENFDHVVK
+534 YENFEHVVK
-543 EKAVLSF
+543 EKSVQSF
-550 AWMQLAGN
+550 AWLQLAGN
-558 LTARMFGKYRLEEHY
+558 LTARMFGKYRWEENY
-573 LGVTYYDLYNFNLG
+573 LGITYHDLYSLNVG

-593 VAFSAEANLQRGRT
+593 VAFSAEANHLRGRT
-607 IAYNESVIR
+607 LAYNESVIR
-616 LGWNTE
+616 LGWNAETN
-622 ASLNFTLQA
+622 LNITLQA
-631 AGYLKW
+631 AGRFKW

-643 VSLREITDPSV
+643 VSLRELSEPSQ
-654 FIYDGYLYQTV
+654 FIYNGYLYQTV

-671 QALGLRLVFQADNFS
+671 QAMGLRLVFQVDNFS
-686 DQILFQPLL
+686 EQILFQPLL

-704 FYIGGLY
+704 FYVGGLY

>member
-1 MIKHI
+1 MHA
-6 PSNPRWLLF
+6 L
-15 LVTLATLSHGLQG
+15 GLQA
-28 QEITE
+28 QVITE
-33 HTVPNAPPTLVLDG
+33 HMVPTMPAGVVFDG
-47 QVSPEEYMGAI
+47 RVSPEEYAGAI
-58 ALDLLYE
+58 ALDLQYE

-82 FRTDESLIIGFLC
+82 FRTEEALVIGFIC
-95 EMDPANFR
+95 EFDPENFR

-133 LGANPYGVQLDIRK
+133 LAANPYAVQLDIRK
-147 NNPANARGDQF
+147 NNPATARDSEF
-158 DLSYDLNYTTAS
+158 DLSYDMNYETKAL
-170 YIGDSMY
+170 IGDSVY

-193 PEQRWRFC
+193 PKQRWKFC

-206 YVRGQQVNVQT
+206 YVQGQQVNVQT

-223 HPCNDC
+223 NPCNDC
-229 LYDHALILD
+229 LYDHVLILD
-238 DIKPTLRRQF
+238 DIKPSLRRQF
-248 LPYVFAATQHGGKGQ
+248 IPYVFTATQPGGSAQ
-263 VKAGGSAFFALSAA
+263 LKAGGSAFVALSAA
-277 TSVEAAVLPDFSQVE
+277 TSVEAAILPDFSQVE
-292 ADVAQVSVNAAF
+292 ADVAQVTVNSAF

-326 FYAYTRSI
+326 KYAYTRTI
-334 SQPWALTKINYQSQD
+334 SQPWALSKINYQSQD
-349 LRVYVLSGMDQQSP
+349 LRIYILSGVDQNSP

-368 ENYSSYGSSGANWST
+368 ENYSSYGSSGSNWST

-394 SSYGVLTTHRM
+394 SSFGVLTTHRM
-405 FQDGGF
+405 FTQGGY
-411 GHTLAADFNY
+411 GHTLAADVEY
-421 GLPRNWRVQ
+421 ALPGNWRVR
-430 GEVARTETLEPDQ
+430 GEVARSETLEPESD
-443 EWIPSGE
+443 WIDGGE
-450 DFAGHSAALDGE
+450 GFDGHTAALDGE
-462 RFHGYSG
+462 RFNGYSG

-482 RMDYMVISPTFQ
+482 RLDYMVLSPTFQ

-500 PRNNFRRYEFGNS
+500 PRNNFRRYELGNS
-513 LNYFPNG
+513 LNFFPNG
-520 KTIKRYGIYAEGSL
+520 KMIKRYGMYAEASL
-534 YENFDHVVK
+534 YENFEHVVK
-543 EKAVLSF
+543 EKSVQSF
-550 AWMQLAGN
+550 AWLQLAGN
-558 LTARMFGKYRLEEHY
+558 LTARMFGKYRWEENY
-573 LGVTYYDLYNFNLG
+573 LGITYHDLYSLNVG

-593 VAFSAEANLQRGRT
+593 VAFSAEANHLRGRT
-607 IAYNESVIR
+607 LAYNESVIR
-616 LGWNTE
+616 LGWNAETN
-622 ASLNFTLQA
+622 LNITLQA
-631 AGYLKW
+631 AGRFKW

-643 VSLREITDPSV
+643 VSLRELSEPSQ
-654 FIYDGYLYQTV
+654 FIYNGYLYQTV

-671 QALGLRLVFQADNFS
+671 QAMGLRLVFQVDNFS
-686 DQILFQPLL
+686 EQILFQPLL

-704 FYIGGLY
+704 FYVGGLY